1 MPPATAP
8 DPALEFPGIASAVI
22 DSAEISPGPVLEF
35 WFDAAP
41 GAAHYGRMRDVW
53 FEKSDAFDDEVRARL
68 GASHDAAVAGTLD
81 AWIALPRASLALVIL
96 LDQVPR
102 NIFRGTPRA
111 FASDAQAR
119 AVARAAVER
128 GHDRDLLPN
137 ERLFLYLPF
146 EHSEI
151 LADQERALELFRPL
165 AAFADT
171 ANIMASAQRHRDI
184 VARFGRFPHRNAILG
199 RGTTAEE
206 AAFLKEPKSAF

>member
-8 DPALEFPGIASAVI
+8 DPARACPVIASPA
-22 DSAEISPGPVLEF
+22 ISPDQVLEF

-41 GAAHYGRMRDVW
+41 GTAHYGRMRDVW
-53 FEKSDAFDDEVRARL
+53 WEKSQAFDDEVRAHL
-68 GASHDAAVAGTLD
+68 GASHAAAVVGTLD
-81 AWIALPRASLALVIL
+81 PWLEAPRASLALVIL

-102 NIFRGTPRA
+102 NIFRDTPRA

-119 AVARAAVER
+119 AAAAIAIQR

-151 LADQERALELFRPL
+151 LADQERGLELFRPL
-165 AAFADT
+165 ASFADT
-171 ANIMASAQRHRDI
+171 ADIMANAQRHRDI

-206 AAFLKEPKSAF
+206 AAFLTEPNSTF